1 MGCDFFWD
9 GSIPESAKQEQAVEF
24 LRGIY
29 RCGSVIH
36 PKPQLKFETV
46 LEKCRGEALRIPSR
60 SFNCYG
66 FAAHLEMGGYVDGV
80 VHDRDQFIFDRG
92 DGGRLVTIV
101 RDWKDAAAAPWL
113 LSGELAQK
121 YVLRVRDGGWTRVLA
136 RDSSSLAVLLNVL
149 SIRFCP
155 ELRVG
160 DDYGIYLELGAKLR
174 ERGLVEP
181 LRDEAI
187 DFEGCMEIVAD
198 GLDWTKVADDGSK
211 AQPAISSPDN
221 DSEAEQP
228 NAPYDAARPLDFP
241 ELSAQT
247 REKLSWRGTT
257 TLGELMMLSEADLL
271 KSRGIGRKALKEIR
285 GALAVCGLR
294 LPRKMEGSGGV
305 NS

>member
-29 RCGSVIH
+29 RCGSVVH

-46 LEKCRGEALRIPSR
+46 LEKSRGEALRIPSR

-66 FAAHLEMGGYVDGV
+66 FAAHLEIGGYVDEV

-92 DGGRLVTIV
+92 ESGRLVTIV

-121 YVLRVRDGGWTRVLA
+121 YVLRVRDGGWTRVLT
-136 RDSSSLAVLLNVL
+136 DYSSSLAVLLHVF

-155 ELRVG
+155 ELRVS
-160 DDYGIYLELGAKLR
+160 DDYEVYVGLGAKLR
-174 ERGLVEP
+174 ERGLMPV
-181 LRDEAI
+181 LRDEAV
-187 DFEGCMEIVAD
+187 DFRGCMEIVAD
-198 GLDWTKVADDGSK
+198 GLGWAKVDHEEPKAEPAKNLADGVL
-211 AQPAISSPDN
+211 
-221 DSEAEQP
+221 EAEQP
-228 NAPYDAARPLDFP
+228 NAPYDGDHPLDFP

-247 REKLSWRGTT
+247 RERLSWRGTT
-257 TLGELMMLSEADLL
+257 TLGELMMLTESDLL
-271 KSRGIGRKALKEIR
+271 KSRGIGRKSLREIR
-285 GALAVCGLR
+285 AALAGCGLR
-294 LPRKMEGSGGV
+294 LPSKMGGGGV
-305 NS
+305 ANS